1 MYGQATKGIAGREIS
16 MSQVEKGTETLWSG
30 ECARRCTAV
39 GVRMDN
45 RRSRSDLHRM
55 QIVWKERNA

>member
-45 RRSRSDLHRM
+45 RRSHNNLHRM
-55 QIVWKERNA
+55 